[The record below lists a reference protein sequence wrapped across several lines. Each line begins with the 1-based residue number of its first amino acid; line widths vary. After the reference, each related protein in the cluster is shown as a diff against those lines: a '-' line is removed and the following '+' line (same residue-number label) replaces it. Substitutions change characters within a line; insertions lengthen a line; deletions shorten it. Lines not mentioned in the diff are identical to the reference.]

1 MNPLNYFDNREIG
14 IDLGTANILVAVKH
28 RGIVLREPSV
38 VAYNKDTGELIAYGS
53 KAKLMLGKTPENI
66 VAIKPLKDG
75 VIADLTAATVM
86 LKEIMQRICKKFH
99 VAKPSVVVGVPSL
112 ISEVEKRAVQSA
124 LITSGAGEVYLID
137 EPMAAAIGSGL
148 NIAEPVANFIVDIGG
163 GTTEVAVISL
173 GGIVCKESI
182 KIAGDKLTQDIIRYC
197 KRHLDIIIGENMAEM
212 AKIKLACAIKYEPID
227 YFEIKGRDV
236 YTGLPVI
243 RTITSD
249 DVYKAI
255 HSNLLKIVEAI
266 RSCLEQTPPELLSDI
281 AVKGIMI
288 AGGGALIK
296 NLDKFISDKTDTPVF
311 IAKEPLDCVVKGT
324 QKIVEDNKE
333 LKKLFGHSSI

>member
-28 RGIVLREPSV
+28 KGIVLREPSV
-38 VAYNKDTGELIAYGS
+38 VAYNKENGELIAYGN
-53 KAKLMLGKTPENI
+53 KAKQMLGKTPENI
-66 VAIKPLKDG
+66 QAIKPLKDG

-86 LKEIMQRICKKFH
+86 LKAIMQKVCKKYH
-99 VAKPSVVVGVPSL
+99 IVRPSVVVGVPSL

-124 LITSGAGEVYLID
+124 IMSSGAGEVFLID

-182 KIAGDKLTQDIIRYC
+182 KVAGDKLTQDIIRYA
-197 KRHLDIIIGENMAEM
+197 KRHLDLIIGENMAEM
-212 AKIKLACAIKYEPID
+212 AKIKLACAIKYEPQD

-236 YTGLPVI
+236 YTGLPSI

-249 DVYKAI
+249 DVCKAI
-255 HSNLLKIVEAI
+255 HSNLLKIVDAI
-266 RSCLEQTPPELLSDI
+266 KTCIENTPPELLSDL

-296 NLDKFISDKTDTPVF
+296 DLDVFIYNKTDTHVL
-311 IAKEPLDCVVKGT
+311 IAEDALDCVVKGT
-324 QKIVEDNKE
+324 CRILENENQ
-333 LKKLFGHSSI
+333 LRKLFESKRV

>member
-14 IDLGTANILVAVKH
+14 IDLGTANILVAIKH
-28 RGIVLREPSV
+28 RGIVFREPSV
-38 VAYNKDTGELIAYGS
+38 VSYNKENGELIAYGL
-53 KAKLMLGKTPENI
+53 KAKQMLGKTPDNI
-66 VAIKPLKDG
+66 QVIKPLKDG
-75 VIADLTAATVM
+75 VIADLTAATIM
-86 LKEIMQRICKKFH
+86 LKAIMQRICKKYH
-99 VAKPSVVVGVPSL
+99 IVKPSVVVGVPSL
-112 ISEVEKRAVQSA
+112 ITEVEKRALQSA
-124 LITSGAGEVYLID
+124 VISSGAGEVYLID

-148 NIAEPVANFIVDIGG
+148 NVADPVANFIVDIGG

-197 KRHLDIIIGENMAEM
+197 KRHLDIIIGENMAEK
-212 AKIKLACAIKYEPID
+212 AKIELATAVKYEPVQ

-249 DVYKAI
+249 DIYKAI

-266 RSCLEQTPPELLSDI
+266 KTCIENTPPELLSDL
-281 AVKGIMI
+281 AVKGIMV

-296 NLDKFISDKTDTPVF
+296 HLDEFIFSKTDTHVL
-311 IAKEPLDCVVKGT
+311 IAEDALDCVVKGT
-324 QKIVEDNKE
+324 CRILENEEQ
-333 LKKLFGHSSI
+333 LKKIFQNK